1 MTLSSLFV
9 DINVV
14 ILRCHHYLYI
24 NVVDLVKITVYSQ
37 PIILSILDFIYCTST
52 NMENFINYLNNK
64 IHEIDIHCIL
74 MKPKC
79 TVVLFFKYVY
89 NIICHVFPPPFIQT
103 HNFLCFPP
111 HYFRHTI
118 IYVFI
123 HYFRHTNLTADRFLM
138 VYDLRVMRAMAPIQV
153 IIDPMFLRFIHTS
166 PNKMVIT
173 SQVCSNFWQHL

>member
-1 MTLSSLFV
+1 M
-9 DINVV
+9 D
-14 ILRCHHYLYI
+14 
-24 NVVDLVKITVYSQ
+24 
-37 PIILSILDFIYCTST
+37 
-52 NMENFINYLNNK
+52 YLNNK

-79 TVVLFFKYVY
+79 TVVLFFNY

-111 HYFRHTI
+111 IISDTI
-118 IYVFI
+118 IYVFL

-173 SQVCSNFWQHL
+173 SQVCSNFCQRL